1 MKKTLLLT
9 SLVASMVAMA
19 GTTGSVEAY
28 NENEATFVK
37 GEKPTF
43 VAKKTGAKTEVKVE
57 GTGFSFGGDFKAE
70 DLELGKVTKANYL
83 NHSSVWAKY
92 ELPELTKGLNV
103 YVKGTVSPKFAEVL
117 DYTSVP
123 EDAKLKENIN
133 KILGDETDK
142 DKVNA
147 ALVRLAKEKGLSDAS
162 INKIIAKKAE
172 EKDAQVAELVNEE
185 KVAIADANKKDKS
198 YDRGNAELEGQV
210 SYKYD
215 VLTFGF
221 NSKTNFPLSN
231 KSYNTTIEVNGDIKH
246 HIASVKDYG
255 ATVKSTHKVFVES
268 EEGKDVFVKGLKD
281 VKASL
286 EIKHNYAKKVTK
298 AGDRVDYVKGN
309 VELAYDGVKDL
320 RIDGKADF
328 TVNVNGPKKLGNIKL
343 GDYNLEDLELGGV
356 ASNMPVD
363 FVHSYNAKLTYTGV
377 KGLTLA
383 VAPFVSHSQIK
394 AKNLLVSALGHDFA
408 YDKTTNDALN
418 ALEILKFDN
427 VMYGASLNAQ
437 YKMLN
442 DQLTLTGKAL
452 LVGDSMFVCGLNVA
466 NLGVVSLGTNAKYDY
481 KVSDKFTV
489 SPEADAKLDLYIASP
504 LTVPFLTLTPKVS
517 AEYKPT
523 DTLTL
528 KGSVEAPVKFG
539 PTLDGKFGYQQTQL
553 KTSLNL
559 KYEWK

>member
-1 MKKTLLLT
+1 M
-9 SLVASMVAMA
+9 
-19 GTTGSVEAY
+19 
-28 NENEATFVK
+28 
-37 GEKPTF
+37 
-43 VAKKTGAKTEVKVE
+43 
-57 GTGFSFGGDFKAE
+57 
-70 DLELGKVTKANYL
+70 
-83 NHSSVWAKY
+83 
-92 ELPELTKGLNV
+92 
-103 YVKGTVSPKFAEVL
+103 YVKASVSPKFDTTPKHENVPSINSAINEAKKLYKSTDDLQTVKTKL
-117 DYTSVP
+117 AKIAKEERYTEAQINDLKSRR
-123 EDAKLKENIN
+123 DANDVASALAGFRIEAIKAKNATI
-133 KILGDETDK
+133 KATDK
-142 DKVNA
+142 
-147 ALVRLAKEKGLSDAS
+147 GS
-162 INKIIAKKAE
+162 
-172 EKDAQVAELVNEE
+172 
-185 KVAIADANKKDKS
+185 
-198 YDRGNAELEGQV
+198 AELEGQV

-343 GDYNLEDLELGGV
+343 GDYNLEDLELGGAV
-356 ASNMPVD
+356 SNIPVD
-363 FVHSYNAKLTYTGV
+363 FVHTYNAKLTYTGV

-383 VAPFVSHSQIK
+383 VAPFVSHSQLK
-394 AKNLLVSALGHDFA
+394 VKNLLVPALGHTFVLDKDLNNAFA
-408 YDKTTNDALN
+408 ALPS
-418 ALEILKFDN
+418 LKFDN

-452 LVGDSMFVCGLNVA
+452 LAGDSMFVCGLNVA
-466 NLGVVSLGTNAKYDY
+466 NLGAVSLGANAKYDY